1 MRQVDRRLGVRRGN
15 GSLLGAAAPGAQA
28 GGGVR
33 GSFGH
38 RGRSRS
44 DSGRV
49 MEEER
54 QRDARSV
61 EYGELPELTRG
72 LRALGS
78 SRHDARALQSVFFQP
93 LVEARRK
100 AADARDAEAKV
111 KAFDARELER
121 QLERVVDRIV
131 NDWADPRASARR
143 AVRAQLKERVAPYA
157 ESLAELEMRAA
168 DLRSAEEG

>member
-1 MRQVDRRLGVRRGN
+1 
-15 GSLLGAAAPGAQA
+15 
-28 GGGVR
+28 
-33 GSFGH
+33 
-38 RGRSRS
+38 
-44 DSGRV
+44 

-93 LVEARRK
+93 LVDARRK
-100 AADARDAEAKV
+100 AADARDADAKV
-111 KAFDARELER
+111 KAFDARELGR
-121 QLERVVDRIV
+121 QLERIVDRIV
-131 NDWADPRASARR
+131 NEWQDPRASARR

-157 ESLAELEMRAA
+157 DSLADLELRAA
-168 DLRSAEEG
+168 ELSAADEGDRLRAWRALTAQLAAVFSCADRSWMSLQSAANALPAGPR

>member
-1 MRQVDRRLGVRRGN
+1 
-15 GSLLGAAAPGAQA
+15 
-28 GGGVR
+28 
-33 GSFGH
+33 
-38 RGRSRS
+38 
-44 DSGRV
+44 

-78 SRHDARALQSVFFQP
+78 SRHDARALQSVFFHP

-100 AADARDAEAKV
+100 AADARDADAKV

-121 QLERVVDRIV
+121 HLDRIVDRIV
-131 NDWADPRASARR
+131 NDWADLRVSARR

-157 ESLAELEMRAA
+157 ESLAELEARAA
-168 DLRSAEEG
+168 ELRSADEGDRLTAWRAWTTQLAAVFSCADRSWISLQSAAAAPPARPR